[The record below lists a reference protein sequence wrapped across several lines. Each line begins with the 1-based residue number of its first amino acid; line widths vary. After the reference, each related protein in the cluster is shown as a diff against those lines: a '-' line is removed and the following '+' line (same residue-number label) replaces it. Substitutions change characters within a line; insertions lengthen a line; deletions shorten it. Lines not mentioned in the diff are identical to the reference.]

1 MSRAVLVRN
10 QLTGRVLP
18 CCWDDCAQ
26 PGDDR
31 HAVNVPH
38 DAPRFPGEQLRY
50 VFCSPRHAAYWKHSH
65 RDRGNLPTGSR
76 GLLGPL
82 GLPL

>member
-1 MSRAVLVRN
+1 MIQRVRN

-18 CCWDDCAQ
+18 CCWDTCQRD
-26 PGDDR
+26 GDDR
-31 HAVNVPH
+31 HGVSVPH
-38 DAPRFPGEQLRY
+38 DAPRFKGERLRY
-50 VFCSPRHAAYWKHSH
+50 IFCSPAHAAYWRNSH

-82 GLPL
+82 GLPIA